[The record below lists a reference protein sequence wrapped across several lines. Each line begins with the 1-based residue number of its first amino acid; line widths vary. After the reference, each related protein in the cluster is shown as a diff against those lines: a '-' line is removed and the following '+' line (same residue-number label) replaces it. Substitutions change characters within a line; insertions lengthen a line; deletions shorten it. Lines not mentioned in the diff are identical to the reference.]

1 MLKQAFTGLGS
12 EMTHEVRQLLP
23 VLFLVAMVAGMGFPE
38 TAAAG
43 PAPDTNSATHSK
55 ASVRGLY
62 KASIWSPRVPTP
74 LNEMHSWWMRLAG
87 LDGSAVSGAGMTL
100 SGGLRDRPHS
110 LPTAPRVTRDLG
122 NGIYL
127 IEGVKF
133 DRHGWWRLTVEIG
146 APAGKDS
153 VSFDLPVGA
162 TVWAEW
168 GDGWNADERA
178 ALKSL
183 WIGSIPK
190 TTPDPSNEVADSE
203 AAADFGHRL
212 FFDTRLSR
220 DGSVACATCHV
231 PEKAFTDGRKLA
243 RGIGQTRRNAPTII
257 GVGNSPWFFWDG
269 RKDSLWSQ
277 ALAPFENP
285 VEHGTSRT
293 KILAVVRH
301 DPDYRRRY
309 QQIFGPL
316 PDEGDRAGISRAF
329 VNLGKAI
336 AAYERAITP
345 GPSKFDRYV
354 EAILSFRKPA
364 PADQLNIEEIAGLRA
379 FISENQ
385 GQCMRCHNGPMLTNN
400 HFHNIG
406 SQEFGANDNEQGR
419 AVGIELAAADKSNCR
434 SAYNA
439 SAGKDCAELKF
450 AKRRSPELVGAF
462 KTPTLRFL
470 PKTAPYMHVGQ
481 YTSLEDVIWHYRD
494 VPPAT
499 IGESE
504 LRRLS
509 MSDAQFRQIE
519 DFLRTLDGPIAAPVH
534 YLRPPE

>member
-1 MLKQAFTGLGS
+1 MLKQALARLGP
-12 EMTHEVRQLLP
+12 EMTHGTRQLLP
-23 VLFLVAMVAGMGFPE
+23 VVLVVLIAGIWFPAI
-38 TAAAG
+38 AAAG
-43 PAPDTNSATHSK
+43 PAVDARSAASSTT
-55 ASVRGLY
+55 SVRGLY

-74 LNEMHSWWMRLAG
+74 LNETHSWRMKLAAPG
-87 LDGSAVSGAGMTL
+87 GAAVSGAGMTL
-100 SGGLRDRPHS
+100 RGGLRDRPHP
-110 LPTAPRVTRDLG
+110 LPTAPRITRDLG
-122 NGIYL
+122 NGVYL

-133 DRHGWWRLTVEIG
+133 DRHGWWRLTVEI
-146 APAGKDS
+146 AVPAGKDS
-153 VSFDLPVGA
+153 VSFDIPVGA
-162 TVWAEW
+162 TVWADW
-168 GDGWNADERA
+168 LDGWSADERA

-183 WIGSIPK
+183 WIGSLPK
-190 TTPDPSNEVADSE
+190 TAPDPTNEVADSA

-231 PEKAFTDGRKLA
+231 PDKAFTDGRKLA

-257 GVGNSPWFFWDG
+257 GAGTSPWLFWDG

-285 VEHGTSRT
+285 VEHGTTRA
-293 KILAVVRH
+293 KVVAVVRQ

-309 QQIFGPL
+309 RRIFGPL
-316 PDEGDRAGISRAF
+316 PAEDDRAGISRAF

-336 AAYERAITP
+336 AAYEHAITP

-354 EAILSFRKPA
+354 EAILSNRKPA
-364 PADQLNIEEIAGLRA
+364 PAYQLSIEEIAGLRA

-385 GQCMRCHNGPMLTNN
+385 GQCMRCHNGPMFTNN

-406 SQEFGANDNEQGR
+406 SQEFDANEHERGR
-419 AVGIELAAADKSNCR
+419 AAGIELAMADDSNCR
-434 SAYNA
+434 SAFNG
-439 SAGKDCAELKF
+439 SARQDCAELRF
-450 AKRRSPELVGAF
+450 AKRNSPELVGAF

-470 PKTAPYMHVGQ
+470 PKTAPYMHIGQ

-499 IGESE
+499 IGKSE
-504 LRRLS
+504 LRRLI

-519 DFLRTLDGPIAAPVH
+519 DFLRTLDGPIAAPAR